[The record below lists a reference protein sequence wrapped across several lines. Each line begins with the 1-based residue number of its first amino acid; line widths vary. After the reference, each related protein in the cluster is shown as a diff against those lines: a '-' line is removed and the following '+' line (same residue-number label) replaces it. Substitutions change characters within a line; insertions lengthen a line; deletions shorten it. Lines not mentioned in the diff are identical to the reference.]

1 MIFKLRQQGEKAQS
15 RPKFHPYPRLEHS
28 LRPRSG
34 PYGTVTGVSSLPKVS
49 RSALSQVER
58 LVGKLPSWMKTT
70 AASVIDRAT
79 PLQPNYPRPARFS
92 AVPMRTVPIV
102 SSPPTSN
109 SRMAMGQ
116 YSFVAPN
123 HVHPCYQVTPTL
135 QDFQTHRS
143 PAPSEMPP
151 LAYEPLPI
159 IRPTATTNPRHFE
172 MIRTSKS
179 EEDIAISVVDVGDEL
194 PRVKLTL
201 NERFTQ

>member
-1 MIFKLRQQGEKAQS
+1 
-15 RPKFHPYPRLEHS
+15 
-28 LRPRSG
+28 
-34 PYGTVTGVSSLPKVS
+34 
-49 RSALSQVER
+49 
-58 LVGKLPSWMKTT
+58 MKTT

-109 SRMAMGQ
+109 PRMAMGQ

-159 IRPTATTNPRHFE
+159 IRQTATTNPRHFGNSFFRKSSAFVMITRGLLIFFCLTE